1 MMTGLRAHYAALR
14 RRHLAL
20 FAREPEWRRAYPL
33 PRRNRLAYRAE
44 LCVGLLLKRMSRSM
58 IARRQNARP
67 QRPFFQTA
75 LAVGAAV
82 CLRRSNVRERRGMDR
97 LAAGDTRDAT
107 RGRPGYPAAARLTKL
122 RLPAA
127 STTSRLRSSPGPT
140 YAP

>member
-1 MMTGLRAHYAALR
+1 MPRSAGTIWRSLPAT
-14 RRHLAL
+14 
-20 FAREPEWRRAYPL
+20 EWRRAYPL
-33 PRRNRLAYRAE
+33 PRRHRLAYRAE

-58 IARRQNARP
+58 IAQATERDAAASVLP
-67 QRPFFQTA
+67 DA

-82 CLRRSNVRERRGMDR
+82 CLRRSNVRDRRGMDR

-107 RGRPGYPAAARLTKL
+107 QGRPGYPASARLTKL

-127 STTSRLRSSPGPT
+127 STTSRLRSSPAPT